1 MRFSNSKQYND
12 KISGSTPGVRDGFI
26 YFLIGGSIGAALA
39 LLFAPKSGADLR
51 SDISDITRKGYDETL
66 DLAHQL
72 KEQSADVYQSIKE
85 KTDKV
90 YELAAAKFSLAKDA
104 VDDSIEAAG
113 QKINGEIRD
122 IEDKAAQKT
131 SQATGR
137 RGSSIF

>member
-1 MRFSNSKQYND
+1 
-12 KISGSTPGVRDGFI
+12 
-26 YFLIGGSIGAALA
+26 LIGGSIGAVLA

-90 YELAAAKFSLAKDA
+90 YELAAEKFSLAKDA

-131 SQATGR
+131 SPATGR